1 MPDETR
7 QTRAGAADKQ
17 THAGAG
23 RDLNAAQLG
32 ALVWLK
38 WRLFVSAM
46 RSKRG
51 AANRAASALGTLF
64 ALTLSLLLAAGL
76 GAGAYFVVHN
86 RSGVRASSYAPDMAT
101 GASVEALFLLF
112 GMVSMIYL
120 VWATAPLSFGGGN
133 DFDPGRL
140 LLYPVSLRKLFALD
154 LLSELTSLASIFAA
168 PAIFALALGAG
179 LAHGR
184 VGGALVVALC
194 ATLFGMSLAKLLS
207 TCLGTLMRTRR
218 TSGEALLAVFG
229 VICALSGLALGQSD
243 RLFAYFGRFPFAL
256 RLTPMGATAAALAG
270 GASGVNSN
278 YLLSLAVLLAYTLAA
293 TFATYKIAK
302 RALEGNGGG
311 GGARSARVE
320 AGGDG
325 SGAASAKAWGWRL
338 PFGSEELSSVFEKEL
353 RYAARNAQ
361 LRTMAAMPI
370 IMTLSFK
377 LIGSRRGGGFP
388 RGGGGHSGGAGAAA
402 SFFAAVAP
410 YAEGTGAALSV
421 LYVFLITSALSA
433 NLFGYEAGGMRT
445 YVLAPIARRT
455 ILAGKNLA
463 GFTVSLV
470 FTVAVVAVNALL
482 YRDLT
487 PRALLFTSL
496 CFVFFA
502 AAAAVA
508 GNWFSLRFPKRLQFG
523 KRMNAS
529 GVAGLLLLPVF
540 LLIAVA
546 PAVAV
551 LAGYAAQSLL
561 VEYAILA
568 AFAVAGVVVYLL
580 SLGRQGRLL
589 AERELDILEA
599 VTGRGD
605 N

>member
-1 MPDETR
+1 MPDKTR

-17 THAGAG
+17 TRAGAE

-76 GAGAYFVVHN
+76 GAGAYFVVYN
-86 RSGVRASSYAPDMAT
+86 RSGVRASSYAPDIAT

-184 VGGALVVALC
+184 IGGALVVALC

-207 TCLGTLMRTRR
+207 TCLGTLMRMRR
-218 TSGEALLAVFG
+218 TRGEALLAVLG
-229 VICALSGLALGQSD
+229 VIGALSGLALGQSD
-243 RLFAYFGRFPFAL
+243 RLCAHFGRFPFAL

-302 RALEGNGGG
+302 RSLEGNGGG
-311 GGARSARVE
+311 GGARAARVE

-325 SGAASAKAWGWRL
+325 NGAAAKAWGWRL

-433 NLFGYEAGGMRT
+433 NLFGYEAGGMRA
-445 YVLAPIARRT
+445 YVLAPVARRT

-551 LAGYAAQSLL
+551 LGGYAAQSLL

-568 AFAVAGVVVYLL
+568 AFAVAGVFVYLV
-580 SLGRQGRLL
+580 SLRRQGQLL

>member
-1 MPDETR
+1 MADETR
-7 QTRAGAADKQ
+7 QI
-17 THAGAG
+17 HA
-23 RDLNAAQLG
+23 RITDNLNAAQLG

-38 WRLFVSAM
+38 WRLFINSM

-51 AANRAASALGTLF
+51 AANRAASVLGTLF
-64 ALTLSLLLAAGL
+64 ALALSLMFAAGL
-76 GAGAYFVVHN
+76 GAAAYFIVRN
-86 RSGVRASSYAPDMAT
+86 RSVGRAGSRFAPDIAT

-112 GMVSMIYL
+112 GMASMIYL

-133 DFDPGRL
+133 QFDPGRL
-140 LLYPVSLRKLFALD
+140 LLYPISLRKLFALD

-168 PAIFALALGAG
+168 PAIFAVSLGAG

-184 VGGALVVALC
+184 VGGALVVAVC

-207 TCLGTLMRTRR
+207 TGLNTLMRMKRTR
-218 TSGEALLAVFG
+218 GEALLAVLG
-229 VICALSGLALGQSD
+229 VLGALSGLVLGQSD
-243 RLFAYFGRFPFAL
+243 RLFAHFGRFPSAL
-256 RLTPMGATAAALAG
+256 RLTPMGAMAAALAG
-270 GASGVNSN
+270 GAGVNAN
-278 YLLSLAVLLAYTLAA
+278 YLLSLAVLLAYTLIA
-293 TFATYKIAK
+293 TLATYKIA
-302 RALEGNGGG
+302 RSALEGSSGGG
-311 GGARSARVE
+311 GRGAARASSVE
-320 AGGDG
+320 AE
-325 SGAASAKAWGWRL
+325 GAGAKPWGWRL

-377 LIGSRRGGGFP
+377 LIGSRRGGSF
-388 RGGGGHSGGAGAAA
+388 GGGGAGGAAA
-402 SFFAAVAP
+402 AGGGFFAGVAP
-410 YAEGTGAALSV
+410 YMEGAGVALSV

-433 NLFGYEAGGMRT
+433 NLFGYEAGGMRA
-445 YVLAPIARRT
+445 YVLAPVSRRT

-470 FTVAVVAVNALL
+470 FAVAVVAVNALL

-487 PRALLFTSL
+487 PRALLFTL
-496 CFVFFA
+496 FCFVFFA
-502 AAAAVA
+502 AASATV

-529 GVAGLLLLPVF
+529 GMAGLLLLPVF
-540 LLIAVA
+540 VGIAAV

-561 VEYAILA
+561 VEYVILA
-568 AFAVAGVVVYLL
+568 AFAAAGVTVYFL

-589 AERELDILEA
+589 VERELDILEA

-605 N
+605 D